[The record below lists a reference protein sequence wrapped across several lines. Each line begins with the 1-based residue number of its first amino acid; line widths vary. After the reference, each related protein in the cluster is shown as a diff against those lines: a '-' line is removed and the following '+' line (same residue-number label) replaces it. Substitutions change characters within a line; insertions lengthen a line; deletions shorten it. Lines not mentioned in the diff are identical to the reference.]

1 MWVEYYQLPKNA
13 GICCD
18 HCGTYIRNVFV
29 LHFVDGVCLKCGVE
43 CYNKLIKQSNISQY
57 GEKLLKKQIKR
68 LKLYDEMRS
77 NWTRWNT
84 PEEAESDGCFQRI
97 EDPEKPGFYR
107 IRTQA
112 EFEAEK
118 AFMLNDLIPYRI
130 NLVQSEIKAKFKRIT
145 IPHE

>member
-1 MWVEYYQLPKNA
+1 M
-13 GICCD
+13 
-18 HCGTYIRNVFV
+18 
-29 LHFVDGVCLKCGVE
+29 
-43 CYNKLIKQSNISQY
+43 IKQSNISQY